1 MNWLFFSIATA
12 LLWGTAELFYKKGA
26 QPDEKYSHLKIS
38 VWVGVVMGAH
48 AIYTLLTQDIGY
60 NPANLLIYLPVSLFY
75 IFSMTFSYFGMRFLE
90 ESISDPIEN
99 TAGVI
104 CVLLFAIFM
113 GDEFSALTWIA
124 VAVITL
130 GVVGVSYIE
139 NRGETPRKKL
149 LGKKLAIV
157 AFCMPFVY
165 ALLDAFG
172 TFLDDAFFLVEDI
185 ANAPFVDVTEETIEA
200 VANPSYEL
208 PFALFA
214 LFMGD
219 EFSWLTWLSVG
230 VITVGVVGVSY
241 LENHGETTRKKN
253 YGKALAIISFCMPFV
268 YALLD
273 AFGTF
278 LDDAFFLI
286 EDVASSPL
294 VDVTEETIEAV
305 ANTSYELTF
314 ALFALCLFIFMKSKK
329 VKFGSVPQHKDKILA
344 AVFET
349 AGQFTYVYALGG
361 VDAVAAPILSSVC
374 VVSLLLSRIF
384 LKEKLSWKTYAFI
397 AVVIVGILLLAVS
410 EEL

>member
-26 QPDEKYSHLKIS
+26 QPNEKYSHLKIC

-48 AIYTLLTQDIGY
+48 AIFTLLTQDIGY
-60 NPANLLIYLPVSLFY
+60 NPVNLLIYLPVSLFY
-75 IFSMTFSYFGMRFLE
+75 IISMAFSYFGMRFLE

-104 CVLLFAIFM
+104 CTLLFVIFLQ
-113 GDEFSALTWIA
+113 EEISALTWVAI
-124 VAVITL
+124 AVITI
-130 GVVGVSYIE
+130 GVVGVSYTE
-139 NRGETPRKKL
+139 NHGETPRKKT

-200 VANPSYEL
+200 VAN
-208 PFALFA
+208 
-214 LFMGD
+214 
-219 EFSWLTWLSVG
+219 
-230 VITVGVVGVSY
+230 
-241 LENHGETTRKKN
+241 
-253 YGKALAIISFCMPFV
+253 
-268 YALLD
+268 
-273 AFGTF
+273 
-278 LDDAFFLI
+278 
-286 EDVASSPL
+286 
-294 VDVTEETIEAV
+294 
-305 ANTSYELTF
+305 TSYELTF
-314 ALFALCLFIFMKSKK
+314 ALFALGLFIFMKSKK
-329 VKFGSVPQHKDKILA
+329 VKFGPVPQHKDKILA

-361 VDAVAAPILSSVC
+361 VDAIAAPILSSVC

-384 LKEKLSWKTYAFI
+384 LKEKLSRKTYAFI
-397 AVVIVGILLLAVS
+397 AVVIIGILLLAVA

>member
-1 MNWLFFSIATA
+1 MSWLFFSIATA

-26 QPDEKYSHLKIS
+26 RPDEKYSHLKIC

-48 AIYTLLTQDIGY
+48 AIFTLLTQDIGY
-60 NPANLLIYLPVSLFY
+60 NPMNLLVYLPVSLFY
-75 IFSMTFSYFGMRFLE
+75 IISMAFSYFGMRFLE

-113 GDEFSALTWIA
+113 GDEFSVLTW
-124 VAVITL
+124 VAVGVITV
-130 GVVGVSYIE
+130 GVVGVSYLE
-139 NRGETPRKKL
+139 NHGETPRKKS
-149 LGKKLAIV
+149 LGKRLAVIS
-157 AFCMPFVY
+157 FCMPFLY

-185 ANAPFVDVTEETIEA
+185 ASAPF
-200 VANPSYEL
+200 
-208 PFALFA
+208 
-214 LFMGD
+214 
-219 EFSWLTWLSVG
+219 
-230 VITVGVVGVSY
+230 
-241 LENHGETTRKKN
+241 
-253 YGKALAIISFCMPFV
+253 
-268 YALLD
+268 
-273 AFGTF
+273 
-278 LDDAFFLI
+278 
-286 EDVASSPL
+286 

-314 ALFALCLFIFMKSKK
+314 ALFALCLFIFMKVKK
-329 VKFGSVPQHKDKILA
+329 VKFGPVPQHKDKILA

-397 AVVIVGILLLAVS
+397 AVVIVGILLLAVA

>member
-1 MNWLFFSIATA
+1 MSWLFFSVATA

-26 QPDEKYSHLKIS
+26 LPNEKYSHLKIC

-48 AIYTLLTQDIGY
+48 ALFTLLTQDIGY
-60 NPANLLIYLPVSLFY
+60 NPVNLLIYLPVSAFY
-75 IFSMTFSYFGMRFLE
+75 IISMAFSYFGMRFLE

-113 GDEFSALTWIA
+113 GDEFSLLTWIA
-124 VAVITL
+124 VGVITV
-130 GVVGVSYIE
+130 GVVGVSYLE
-139 NRGETPRKKL
+139 NAGETPRKKTY
-149 LGKKLAIV
+149 GKKLAIV
-157 AFCMPFVY
+157 AFIMPFLY

-185 ANAPFVDVTEETIEA
+185 ANAPFVDVTEET
-200 VANPSYEL
+200 
-208 PFALFA
+208 
-214 LFMGD
+214 M
-219 EFSWLTWLSVG
+219 
-230 VITVGVVGVSY
+230 
-241 LENHGETTRKKN
+241 
-253 YGKALAIISFCMPFV
+253 
-268 YALLD
+268 
-273 AFGTF
+273 
-278 LDDAFFLI
+278 
-286 EDVASSPL
+286 
-294 VDVTEETIEAV
+294 EAV

-314 ALFALCLFIFMKSKK
+314 ALFALGLFIFMKAKK
-329 VKFGSVPQHKDKILA
+329 VKFGPVPQHKDKILA

-361 VDAVAAPILSSVC
+361 VDAIAAPILSSVC

-397 AVVIVGILLLAVS
+397 AVVIFGILLLAVA

>member
-1 MNWLFFSIATA
+1 MSWLFFSIATA
-12 LLWGTAELFYKKGA
+12 VLWGTAELFYKKGA
-26 QPDEKYSHLKIS
+26 QPNEKYSHLKIC
-38 VWVGVVMGAH
+38 VWVGIVMGAH
-48 AIYTLLTQDIGY
+48 AIFTLLTQDIGY
-60 NPANLLIYLPVSLFY
+60 NPVNLIVYLPVSLMY
-75 IFSMTFSYFGMRFLE
+75 IISMAFSYFGMRFLE

-113 GDEFSALTWIA
+113 GDEFSVLTWVA
-124 VAVITL
+124 VAVIAI
-130 GVVGVSYIE
+130 GVVGVGYLE
-139 NRGETPRKKL
+139 NHGETPRKKTY
-149 LGKKLAIV
+149 GKKLAVV

-185 ANAPFVDVTEETIEA
+185 SAT
-200 VANPSYEL
+200 
-208 PFALFA
+208 
-214 LFMGD
+214 
-219 EFSWLTWLSVG
+219 
-230 VITVGVVGVSY
+230 
-241 LENHGETTRKKN
+241 
-253 YGKALAIISFCMPFV
+253 
-268 YALLD
+268 
-273 AFGTF
+273 
-278 LDDAFFLI
+278 
-286 EDVASSPL
+286 PL

-314 ALFALCLFIFMKSKK
+314 ALFALCLFIFMKSKG
-329 VKFGSVPQHKDKILA
+329 VKFGTVPQHKDKILA

-397 AVVIVGILLLAVS
+397 GIVIIGILLLAVA

>member
-1 MNWLFFSIATA
+1 MSWLFFSVATA

-26 QPDEKYSHLKIS
+26 QPNEKYSHLKICI
-38 VWVGVVMGAH
+38 WVGIVMGAH
-48 AIYTLLTQDIGY
+48 AIFTLLTQDIGY
-60 NPANLLIYLPVSLFY
+60 NPINLLHYLPVSLFY
-75 IFSMTFSYFGMRFLE
+75 IISMAFSYFGMRFLE

-113 GDEFSALTWIA
+113 GDEFSVLTW
-124 VAVITL
+124 VA
-130 GVVGVSYIE
+130 
-139 NRGETPRKKL
+139 
-149 LGKKLAIV
+149 
-157 AFCMPFVY
+157 
-165 ALLDAFG
+165 
-172 TFLDDAFFLVEDI
+172 
-185 ANAPFVDVTEETIEA
+185 
-200 VANPSYEL
+200 
-208 PFALFA
+208 
-214 LFMGD
+214 
-219 EFSWLTWLSVG
+219 VG

-241 LENHGETTRKKN
+241 LENKGETPRKKN
-253 YGKALAIISFCMPFV
+253 LGKKLAIISFCMPFV

-286 EDVASSPL
+286 EDVANSPL
-294 VDVTEETIEAV
+294 VDVTEDTIEAV

-314 ALFALCLFIFMKSKK
+314 AIFALGLYIFMKSKK
-329 VKFGSVPQHKDKILA
+329 VKFGPLPQHKDKVLA

-384 LKEKLSWKTYAFI
+384 LKEKLSWKTYVFI
-397 AVVIVGILLLAVS
+397 GIVIIGILLLAVA

>member
-1 MNWLFFSIATA
+1 MSWLFFSIATA
-12 LLWGTAELFYKKGA
+12 VLWGAAELFYKKGA
-26 QPDEKYSHLKIS
+26 RPDEKYSHLKIC
-38 VWVGVVMGAH
+38 VWVGIIMGAH
-48 AIYTLLTQDIGY
+48 AIFTLLTQDINY
-60 NPANLLIYLPVSLFY
+60 NPINLIRYLPVSLFY
-75 IFSMTFSYFGMRFLE
+75 IISMAFSYFGMRFLE

-104 CVLLFAIFM
+104 CVLLFA
-113 GDEFSALTWIA
+113 
-124 VAVITL
+124 V
-130 GVVGVSYIE
+130 
-139 NRGETPRKKL
+139 
-149 LGKKLAIV
+149 
-157 AFCMPFVY
+157 
-165 ALLDAFG
+165 
-172 TFLDDAFFLVEDI
+172 
-185 ANAPFVDVTEETIEA
+185 
-200 VANPSYEL
+200 
-208 PFALFA
+208 
-214 LFMGD
+214 FMGD
-219 EFSWLTWLSVG
+219 EFSWLTWVSVG

-241 LENHGETTRKKN
+241 LENHGETTRKKT

-286 EDVASSPL
+286 EDVANSPL

-314 ALFALCLFIFMKSKK
+314 ALFALGLFIFMKAKK
-329 VKFGSVPQHKDKILA
+329 VKFGPVPKHKDKILA

-384 LKEKLSWKTYAFI
+384 LKEKLSWKTYVFI
-397 AVVIVGILLLAVS
+397 AIVIIGILLMAVS

>member
-1 MNWLFFSIATA
+1 MSWLFFSIATA
-12 LLWGTAELFYKKGA
+12 VLWGTAELFYKKGA
-26 QPDEKYSHLKIS
+26 QPQEKFSHLKIC
-38 VWVGVVMGAH
+38 VWVGIVMGAH
-48 AIYTLLTQDIGY
+48 AIFTLLTQNINY
-60 NPANLLIYLPVSLFY
+60 NPINIIRYLPVSLFY
-75 IFSMTFSYFGMRFLE
+75 IISMAFSYFGMRFLE

-104 CVLLFAIFM
+104 CTLLFAIFLK
-113 GDEFSALTWIA
+113 EEIAPLTWVAIA
-124 VAVITL
+124 IITIGVL
-130 GVVGVSYIE
+130 GVSFLE
-139 NRGETPRKKL
+139 NSGETTRKKQ

-157 AFCMPFVY
+157 A
-165 ALLDAFG
+165 
-172 TFLDDAFFLVEDI
+172 
-185 ANAPFVDVTEETIEA
+185 
-200 VANPSYEL
+200 
-208 PFALFA
+208 
-214 LFMGD
+214 
-219 EFSWLTWLSVG
+219 
-230 VITVGVVGVSY
+230 
-241 LENHGETTRKKN
+241 
-253 YGKALAIISFCMPFV
+253 FCMPFV

-314 ALFALCLFIFMKSKK
+314 ALFALGLFIFMKSRN
-329 VKFGSVPQHKDKILA
+329 VKFGAVPQHKDKILA

-384 LKEKLSWKTYAFI
+384 LKEKLNWKTYVFI
-397 AVVIVGILLLAVS
+397 GIVIIGILLLAVA

>member
-1 MNWLFFSIATA
+1 MDLQTILAKIIEYKWLFFAIGTA

-26 QPDEKYSHLKIS
+26 QPNEKYSHLKIC

-48 AIYTLLTQDIGY
+48 AIFTLLTQDINY
-60 NPANLLIYLPVSLFY
+60 NPINILIYLPVSLFY
-75 IFSMTFSYFGMRFLE
+75 IISMAFSYFGMRFLE

-113 GDEFSALTWIA
+113 GDEFHWLTWLA
-124 VAVITL
+124 VGVITV
-130 GVVGVSYIE
+130 GVVGVSFLE
-139 NRGETPRKKL
+139 NLGETQRKKTY
-149 LGKKLAIV
+149 GKKLSIV

-172 TFLDDAFFLVEDI
+172 TFLDDAFFLVEDL
-185 ANAPFVDVTEETIEA
+185 ASAPF
-200 VANPSYEL
+200 
-208 PFALFA
+208 
-214 LFMGD
+214 
-219 EFSWLTWLSVG
+219 
-230 VITVGVVGVSY
+230 
-241 LENHGETTRKKN
+241 
-253 YGKALAIISFCMPFV
+253 
-268 YALLD
+268 
-273 AFGTF
+273 
-278 LDDAFFLI
+278 
-286 EDVASSPL
+286 

-314 ALFALCLFIFMKSKK
+314 AAFALGLFIFMKTKG
-329 VKFGSVPQHKDKILA
+329 VKFGPVSQNKDKVMA

-349 AGQFTYVYALGG
+349 AGQFTYVYALGA

-397 AVVIVGILLLAVS
+397 AIVIIGILLLAVS